1 MNKELQTIQNKI
13 HTIRDI
19 QVMLDRD
26 LAQMYEVKPTR
37 LREQVRRNI
46 NKFPKDF
53 MFELSAN
60 EVENMVSQNAIPSK
74 QHLGGSMSLKIKKL
88 KLVQPVNVI
97 YNSASE
103 NRKKQAEHMY
113 RHGGSVPKY
122 LLGYCKSE

>member
-74 QHLGGSMSLKIKKL
+74 QHLGGSMPLKIKKL
-88 KLVQPVNVI
+88 KLVQPVNI
-97 YNSASE
+97 MYNSAPE
-103 NRKKQAEHMY
+103 NRTKQAEHMY

-122 LLGYCKSE
+122 PLGYCKSE